1 MAFPHPCPPSR
12 LPYLTVFPVQ
22 DLEGLDVPRPDA
34 LGEHFALEVKL
45 REVRETPRGIW
56 RREETP

>member
-1 MAFPHPCPPSR
+1 MAFPHPCPPSQ

-45 REVRETPRGIW
+45 
-56 RREETP
+56 